1 MLRRRLRATGDLTGP
16 PASDSFRFDATLRR
30 AIARFQERH
39 GLAIDGVVGP
49 TTRAALNVPVEA
61 RLRQIE
67 VNMERWRWLPRD
79 LGDPHVRVNIA
90 DFWLRVVE
98 GGAPAL
104 QMRVVVGTRYRQT
117 PVFSDRISYL
127 VFNPYWHVPPRI
139 ATQDKLPEFRRD
151 PSLVSRLG
159 FELLDGWGSDARI
172 VDPSTIDWGRLS
184 AANFPYHLRQR
195 PGPANAL
202 GRVKFMFPNRHN
214 VYLHDTPARSLFGR
228 TERGFSSG
236 CIRVERPVDL
246 ATYLL
251 RDNDGWTEAR
261 VRTAMSQTTEQ
272 TVVLR
277 RKVPVHLLY
286 WTAWPEDGSL
296 HFRTD
301 IYRRDE
307 AVASALAA
315 PPSPRSLS
323 ESGGP

>member
-1 MLRRRLRATGDLTGP
+1 
-16 PASDSFRFDATLRR
+16 
-30 AIARFQERH
+30 
-39 GLAIDGVVGP
+39 
-49 TTRAALNVPVEA
+49 
-61 RLRQIE
+61 
-67 VNMERWRWLPRD
+67 
-79 LGDPHVRVNIA
+79 
-90 DFWLRVVE
+90 
-98 GGAPAL
+98 
-104 QMRVVVGTRYRQT
+104 VVVGTRYRQT
-117 PVFSDRISYL
+117 PVFSDRLSYL

-139 ATQDKLPEFRRD
+139 ATQDRLPEFRRD

-159 FELLDGWGSDARI
+159 FEVLDGWGPDART

-184 AANFPYHLRQR
+184 ADNFPYRLRQR

-251 RDNDGWTEAR
+251 RDNEGWTEAR
-261 VRTAMSQTTEQ
+261 VRSEMSRSTER
-272 TVVLR
+272 TVVLQQ
-277 RKVPVHLLY
+277 KVPVHLLY
-286 WTAWPEDGSL
+286 WTAWPEDGTL
-296 HFRTD
+296 HFRND

-315 PPSPRSLS
+315 PPAPRSLS